1 MKIQFLGTAGGR
13 FGVSRQERA
22 SGGIYIEACGKKLY
36 LDPGPGALVHARRNN
51 IPLEELDAI
60 LLSHVHQDHT
70 NDANVLIDV
79 LTKGGW
85 EKKGTLIGNRT
96 AIEGYG
102 NIEKAVLDY
111 YLKFLKKTVV
121 MEPGDTFNLGGL
133 KITATPTKHGD
144 PKGIGFIFE
153 GEKTVSYVGD
163 GHYFDSLENHHKSS
177 DILIL
182 NHIFPREENT
192 AEKKNNDHM
201 DSYSAKKL
209 IERTD
214 PKLVITQHFGITM
227 MKVGPENEARWL
239 EEQTGVK
246 VVAAEDFQV
255 FEF

>member
-13 FGVSRQERA
+13 FGVSKQIRA
-22 SGGIYIEACGKKLY
+22 SGGIYIESCGKKLY

-70 NDANVLIDV
+70 NDANVLIDI

-85 EKKGTLIGNRT
+85 EKKGILIGSRT
-96 AIEGYG
+96 ALEGHE
-102 NIEKAVLDY
+102 NIEKAILDY
-111 YLKFLKKTVV
+111 YLNF
-121 MEPGDTFNLGGL
+121 
-133 KITATPTKHGD
+133 I
-144 PKGIGFIFE
+144 PKGIGFVLK
-153 GEKTVSYVGD
+153 GEKTVSYVSD
-163 GHYFDSLENHHKSS
+163 SYYFKGLEEHHKNS

-182 NHIFPREENT
+182 NHIFPREEST
-192 AEKKNNDHM
+192 AEKKNKDHT
-201 DSYSAKKL
+201 DTYCAEKL

-214 PKLVITQHFGITM
+214 PKLVITQHFGLTM

-239 EEQTGVK
+239 EEQTDVK
-246 VVAAEDFQV
+246 VIAAKDFQV

>member
-13 FGVSRQERA
+13 FGVSKQIRA
-22 SGGIYIEACGKKLY
+22 SGGIYIESCGKKLY

-70 NDANVLIDV
+70 NDANVLIDI

-85 EKKGTLIGNRT
+85 EKKGILIGSRT
-96 AIEGYG
+96 ALEGHE
-102 NIEKAVLDY
+102 NIEKAILDY
-111 YLKFLKKTVV
+111 YLNFMEKIVV
-121 MEPGDTFNLGGL
+121 MDAGDTFDLGSL
-133 KITATPTKHGD
+133 KIIATPTKHGD
-144 PKGIGFIFE
+144 PKGIGFVLK
-153 GEKTVSYVGD
+153 GEKTVSYVSD
-163 GHYFDSLENHHKSS
+163 SYYFKGLEEHHKNS

-182 NHIFPREENT
+182 NHIFPREEST
-192 AEKKNNDHM
+192 AEKKNKDHT
-201 DSYSAKKL
+201 DTYCAEKL

-214 PKLVITQHFGITM
+214 PKLVITQHFGLTM

-239 EEQTGVK
+239 EEQTDVK
-246 VVAAEDFQV
+246 VIAAKDFQV